1 MCSGFGL
8 QTRRL
13 LNESDGKIRPAEA
26 PVLNKMIKIGPYSIH
41 LLETGRFWLDGG
53 AMFGVVPK
61 TLWSQEKPSDE
72 KNRIEM
78 SMKVLLILYE
88 DRKILVDVGAGH
100 KFPPKLQEIYG
111 LDYRRFTLDRSLQE
125 HRVQPEEITD
135 VILTHCHFDHVGGA
149 IERAGESLQLT
160 FPNATHYVQESHW
173 SWALNPSE
181 KDRASFFK
189 ENLEPLKQSGRLRI
203 LPGECELF
211 PGLHL
216 LLSNGHTVGLQMVK
230 LQDSENTLFYCS
242 DLMPTAAHVPLPYIM
257 GYDLYPLTTL
267 EEKRRYLTQA
277 CNENWLIVLE
287 HDAEVDA
294 IRLRQGEKRL
304 EIREKLAI

>member
-1 MCSGFGL
+1 M
-8 QTRRL
+8 
-13 LNESDGKIRPAEA
+13 IR
-26 PVLNKMIKIGPYSIH
+26 IGPYSIC

-61 TLWSQEKPSDE
+61 TLWSRVMPSDE

-78 SMKVLLILYE
+78 SMKVLLLRFE
-88 DRKILVDVGAGH
+88 DRKILVDAGAGH
-100 KFPPKLQEIYG
+100 TFPPKLQEIYG
-111 LDYRRFTLDRSLQE
+111 LDYRHFTLKQSLTE
-125 HRVQPEEITD
+125 HRLQPEDITD
-135 VILTHCHFDHVGGA
+135 VILTHCHFDHAGGA
-149 IERAGESLQLT
+149 AERAGEALQLT
-160 FPNATHYVQESHW
+160 FPNATHYVQDRHW
-173 SWALNPSE
+173 SWAFSPTE
-181 KDRASFFK
+181 KDRGSFLR
-189 ENLEPLKQSGRLRI
+189 ETLEPLKQSGRLKI

-230 LQDSENTLFYCS
+230 IQDSANTLFYCS

-267 EEKRRYLTQA
+267 EEKRRYLSQA
-277 CNENWLIVLE
+277 CDENWLIVLE

-294 IRLRQGEKRL
+294 IRIEKGDKRM

>member
-1 MCSGFGL
+1 
-8 QTRRL
+8 
-13 LNESDGKIRPAEA
+13 
-26 PVLNKMIKIGPYSIH
+26 MIKIGSYQVF

-61 TLWSQEKPSDE
+61 TLWSQSKPSDD

-78 SMKVLLILYE
+78 SMKVLLMLYE
-88 DRKILVDVGAGH
+88 DRRILVDAGAGH
-100 KFPPKLQEIYG
+100 KFSQRLQEIYG
-111 LDYRRFTLDRSLQE
+111 LDYRRFTLKQSLQE
-125 HRVQPEEITD
+125 HRLQPEDITD

-149 IERAGESLQLT
+149 TERDGEALRLT
-160 FPNATHYVQESHW
+160 FPNATHYVQHSHW
-173 SWALNPSE
+173 QWALSPSE
-181 KDRASFFK
+181 KDRASFLK
-189 ENLEPLKQSGRLRI
+189 ENLEPLKQSARLKI

-216 LLSNGHTVGLQMVK
+216 LLSNGHTVGLQMIK
-230 LQDSENTLFYCS
+230 IQDSANTIFYCS

-267 EEKRRYLTQA
+267 EEKRRYLSQA
-277 CNENWLIVLE
+277 CDENWLIVLE

-294 IRLRQGEKRL
+294 IRIGQGDKRM
-304 EIREKLAI
+304 EIRETVSLLPLPRSDTRS

>member
-1 MCSGFGL
+1 MQHQHALNGL
-8 QTRRL
+8 
-13 LNESDGKIRPAEA
+13 SS
-26 PVLNKMIKIGPYSIH
+26 MIKIGSYQVF

-53 AMFGVVPK
+53 AMFGVVPN
-61 TLWSQEKPSDE
+61 TMWSQVKASDE

-100 KFPPKLQEIYG
+100 KFPTKLQEIYG
-111 LDYRRFTLDRSLQE
+111 LDYRRFTLKQSLQE
-125 HRVQPEEITD
+125 IRLQSEDITD

-149 IERAGESLQLT
+149 TEWDGEALKLT
-160 FPNATHYVQESHW
+160 FPNATHYVQDSHW
-173 SWALNPSE
+173 QWALSPSE
-181 KDRASFFK
+181 KDRASFLK
-189 ENLEPLKQSGRLRI
+189 ENLEPLRQSNRLKI

-211 PGLHL
+211 PGLHF

-230 LQDSENTLFYCS
+230 IQDSANILFYCS

-257 GYDLYPLTTL
+257 GYDLHPLTTL
-267 EEKRRYLTQA
+267 EEKRRYLSQA
-277 CNENWLIVLE
+277 CDENWLIVLE

-294 IRLRQGEKRL
+294 IRIGQGEKRI
-304 EIREKLAI
+304 EIQETVTI

>member
-1 MCSGFGL
+1 M
-8 QTRRL
+8 
-13 LNESDGKIRPAEA
+13 
-26 PVLNKMIKIGPYSIH
+26 KIGPYQIH

-88 DRKILVDVGAGH
+88 DRKILVDAGAGH
-100 KFPPKLQEIYG
+100 KFPSKLQEIYG
-111 LDYRRFTLDRSLQE
+111 LDYRQFTLKQSLQE
-125 HRVQPEEITD
+125 HRLQPEDITD

-149 IERAGESLQLT
+149 TERDGEVLQLT
-160 FPNATHYVQESHW
+160 FPKATHYVQDSHW
-173 SWALNPSE
+173 NWALSPSE
-181 KDRASFFK
+181 KDRASFLK
-189 ENLEPLKQSGRLRI
+189 ENLEPLKQSGRLKI
-203 LPGECELF
+203 LPGERELF

-230 LQDSENTLFYCS
+230 IQDSTNTLFYCS

-257 GYDLYPLTTL
+257 GYDLYPVETL
-267 EEKRRYLTQA
+267 EAKKRILPQA
-277 CNENWLIVLE
+277 ARENWICMFY
-287 HDAEVDA
+287 HDPDEPLC
-294 IRLRQGEKRL
+294 RLQQGEKEFSPIPYRG
-304 EIREKLAI
+304 

>member
-1 MCSGFGL
+1 M
-8 QTRRL
+8 
-13 LNESDGKIRPAEA
+13 IR
-26 PVLNKMIKIGPYSIH
+26 IGSYSVY

-61 TLWSQEKPSDE
+61 TLWSREMPSDE
-72 KNRIEM
+72 RNRIEM

-88 DRKILVDVGAGH
+88 DRKILVDAGAGH
-100 KFPPKLQEIYG
+100 KFSPKLQEIYG
-111 LDYRRFTLDRSLQE
+111 PDYRRFTLKQSLQQ

-135 VILTHCHFDHVGGA
+135 VILTHCHFDHMGGV
-149 IERAGESLQLT
+149 IERAGQALQLT
-160 FPNATHYVQESHW
+160 FPNAIHYVQESHW
-173 SWALNPSE
+173 SWALSPSE
-181 KDRASFFK
+181 KDRGSFLK
-189 ENLEPLKQSGRLRI
+189 EDVEPLAQCGRLKL

-230 LQDSENTLFYCS
+230 LQDSANTLFYCS

-277 CNENWLIVLE
+277 CNENWLIALE
-287 HDAEVDA
+287 HDPEVDA
-294 IRLRQGEKRL
+294 IRIKQGGKRL
-304 EIREKLAI
+304 EIREKLAV

>member
-1 MCSGFGL
+1 MV
-8 QTRRL
+8 Q
-13 LNESDGKIRPAEA
+13 
-26 PVLNKMIKIGPYSIH
+26 IGPYSVH

-78 SMKVLLILYE
+78 SMKVLLIFYE
-88 DRKILVDVGAGH
+88 DRKILVDAGAGH
-100 KFPPKLQEIYG
+100 KFAPKLQEIYG
-111 LDYRRFTLDRSLQE
+111 LDYQRFTLKQSLQQ
-125 HRVQPEEITD
+125 HRVRPEDITD

-149 IERAGESLQLT
+149 TERVGERLQLP
-160 FPNATHYVQESHW
+160 FPSATHYIQASHW
-173 SWALNPSE
+173 EWALHPSE
-181 KDRASFFK
+181 KDRASFLK
-189 ENLEPLKQSGRLRI
+189 EDLEPLALSGRLKI
-203 LPGECELF
+203 LPGEHELF
-211 PGLHL
+211 PNLHL

-230 LQDSENTLFYCS
+230 IQDSANTLFYCS

-267 EEKRRYLTQA
+267 EEKRRYLGQA
-277 CNENWLIVLE
+277 CDENWLIVLE

-294 IRLRQGEKRL
+294 VRIRRGDKRM
-304 EIREKLAI
+304 EIQEKLKI

>member
-1 MCSGFGL
+1 M
-8 QTRRL
+8 
-13 LNESDGKIRPAEA
+13 LNESDRKINRANLSA
-26 PVLNKMIKIGPYSIH
+26 SNNMIRIGSYSIY

-61 TLWSQEKPSDE
+61 TLWSQEKASDE

-88 DRKILVDVGAGH
+88 DRKILVDTGAGH
-100 KFPPKLQEIYG
+100 KFSPRLQEIYG
-111 LDYRRFTLDRSLQE
+111 LDYGRFTLKQSLQE
-125 HRVQPEEITD
+125 HRLQPGDITD

-149 IERAGESLQLT
+149 TERAGEALQLT
-160 FPNATHYVQESHW
+160 FPNATHYVQDSHW
-173 SWALNPSE
+173 KWALSPSE
-181 KDRASFFK
+181 KDRASFLK
-189 ENLEPLKQSGRLRI
+189 ENLEPLTRSGRLKI

-211 PGLHL
+211 PGMHL
-216 LLSNGHTVGLQMVK
+216 PLSNGHTVGLQMVK
-230 LQDSENTLFYCS
+230 IQDSANTLFYCS
-242 DLMPTAAHVPLPYIM
+242 DLMPTSAHVPLPYIM

-267 EEKRRYLTQA
+267 EEKRRYLSQA
-277 CNENWLIVLE
+277 CEENWLIVLE

-294 IRLRQGEKRL
+294 IRIEQGERRL

>member
-1 MCSGFGL
+1 M
-8 QTRRL
+8 
-13 LNESDGKIRPAEA
+13 
-26 PVLNKMIKIGPYSIH
+26 KIGPYQIH

-61 TLWSQEKPSDE
+61 TLWSQAKPSDA

-78 SMKVLLILYE
+78 SMKVLLVLYQG
-88 DRKILVDVGAGH
+88 RTILVDAGAGH

-111 LDYRRFTLDRSLQE
+111 LDYQHFTLKQSLQL
-125 HRVQPEEITD
+125 HGLQPEEISD

-149 IERAGESLQLT
+149 TEWVGETLQLT
-160 FPNATHYVQESHW
+160 FPDATHYVQKSHW
-173 SWALNPSE
+173 EWALNPSE
-181 KDRASFFK
+181 KDRASFLR
-189 ENLEPLKQSGRLRI
+189 ENLEPLKQSGRLKI

-216 LLSNGHTVGLQMVK
+216 LLSNGHTVGMQMVK
-230 LQDSENTLFYCS
+230 IQDSAATLFYCS
-242 DLMPTAAHVPLPYIM
+242 DLMPTAAHLPLPYIM

-267 EEKRRYLTQA
+267 EEKRRYLSQA
-277 CNENWLIVLE
+277 CDENWIIALE

-294 IRLRQGEKRL
+294 IRIQKGEKRM
-304 EIREKLAI
+304 EIREKLTI